1 MDKLRLGSQG
11 SSCIGFGYGIRDSL
25 EVVVVVVVV
34 LVVLVLVL
42 VVGVVSV
49 VAVVVIF
56 LHNCYLKFTTLGC
69 TMWCRRYL
77 YQHIVRHIISY
88 ARYIANTAH

>member
-1 MDKLRLGSQG
+1 MPS

-25 EVVVVVVVV
+25 ENVV
-34 LVVLVLVL
+34 VL

-49 VAVVVIF
+49 VAVVVIL

-69 TMWCRRYL
+69 TVCCKRYL
-77 YQHIVRHIISY
+77 FRNVVRHIISH
-88 ARYIANTAH
+88 ARYVANTGH

>member
-25 EVVVVVVVV
+25 EVVVVVV
-34 LVVLVLVL
+34 LVLVL

-49 VAVVVIF
+49 VAVVVLF
-56 LHNCYLKFTTLGC
+56 LHNCYSKFTTLGC
-69 TMWCRRYL
+69 TM
-77 YQHIVRHIISY
+77 
-88 ARYIANTAH
+88 